1 MLDNSGKL
9 SILNLLET
17 SLEIKNNFDS
27 CSPDINKYGIAT
39 NQAHSIIKH
48 FNLSGDLP
56 DSISAYDFFKQFTN
70 LNKSSVMYFLKNKL
84 GSDVLHDIVKILR
97 NKQSSSIIELLAH
110 VSKLCN
116 LDFLKDTEEIYSKE
130 FLLTFARIFSLI
142 SPVHAYPKF
151 NVKSLVLKSFTDLNK
166 SDITSSDKV
175 INISEEILINFV
187 FTIVLTV
194 ESLLNSSLSED
205 IIYQDFI
212 TRINSM
218 LVNGTIDIVS
228 DALLDK
234 LFQQVK
240 SFKHL
245 FLFDNKAD
253 NIPSYIFAK
262 PYKRNVIDWSYRD
275 FETFTSNSSIST
287 FDAIYIFSSPTEIK
301 PSYCIPYTYV
311 LLEQDGTYGN
321 IIHILSKSQP
331 VFPIIRFGSSESD
344 FIYTSSAWIEFDSSK
359 IALEEL
365 DFIEKATL
373 NI

>member
-1 MLDNSGKL
+1 MLDDSGKF

-17 SLEIKNNFDS
+17 SIEIKNNFDS
-27 CSPDINKYGIAT
+27 CSPDINKFGLAT
-39 NQAHSIIKH
+39 NQADSI

-70 LNKSSVMYFLKNKL
+70 LNKSSVMNFLKNNL
-84 GSDVLHDIVKILR
+84 GSDMLHDIVKILR

-130 FLLTFARIFSLI
+130 FLSAFSRIFNLI
-142 SPVHAYPKF
+142 SPVQAYPKF
-151 NVKSLVLKSFTDLNK
+151 NFKSLVLKTFTDLNR

-175 INISEEILINFV
+175 INISEDILINFV

-205 IIYQDFI
+205 IVYQDFI
-212 TRINSM
+212 TRINCM
-218 LVNGTIDIVS
+218 VVNGTIDIVS

-234 LFQQVK
+234 LFQQAK

-245 FLFDNKAD
+245 FLVDNKVD
-253 NIPSYIFAK
+253 NIPSYIFTK

-275 FETFTSNSSIST
+275 FETFTSNSFIST
-287 FDAIYIFSSPTEIK
+287 FDAIYIFPSPTEIK
-301 PSYCIPYTYV
+301 PSYCIPYTYI
-311 LLEQDGTYGN
+311 LLEQDSTYGN
-321 IIHILSKSQP
+321 IIHISSKSHT

-344 FIYTSSAWIEFDSSK
+344 FTYTSSTWIEFDSSK

-365 DFIEKATL
+365 DFMEKATL
-373 NI
+373 NV